1 MASVTERTV
10 EWLGATD
17 LAAVPADVR
26 ETTKL
31 RVLDA
36 LGLILA
42 AAATPFGRR
51 ARAGVLSLAG
61 TGGCHGLPRGD
72 LLPPEHAA
80 LLNGTLAQA
89 LQYDDTHN
97 ETIIHASSPN
107 VAAALALG
115 ESLGASGADV
125 LAAIALGIEATCR
138 FGLAAPGR
146 FHGNGFHPTGI
157 FGTFGAAAVAARL
170 LGLPAP
176 QAVSALG
183 LAGSFASGIIQ
194 CWTDGTDSQW
204 LHPGWAAQGGITA
217 AKMARAGVTGPAG
230 VIEGRFGVFASHVQ
244 DRSITPDFARVTAGL
259 GTDWESRNMSFK
271 PYPNAH
277 VIHAFLD
284 AFLALRAEHGFG
296 GDDVEEIACPVAG
309 YMVGV
314 MCEPRE
320 EKIAPPN
327 DVRARVSLAWCMA
340 EAAYRGKPGPTAYGD
355 DALADPA
362 IADLARRVT
371 YSIDETAPGTER
383 FKGWVV
389 VTTKDGR
396 RLERVQ
402 EHNHGSLADPM
413 SADEIRAKFAE
424 NAGRLLPEER
434 IRPIVEAVDG
444 LDGLRDVA
452 PLLELCVA
460 RG

>member
-10 EWLGATD
+10 EWLLATD
-17 LAAVPADVR
+17 GAAIPADVR
-26 ETTKL
+26 EATRL
-31 RVLDA
+31 RVLDV

-42 AAATPFGRR
+42 ASATPFGARV
-51 ARAGVLSLAG
+51 RAGVLALAG
-61 TGGCHGLPRGD
+61 SGDCHGLPRGD
-72 LLPPEHAA
+72 RLPPEQAA
-80 LLNGTLAQA
+80 LLNGTLSQA

-115 ESLGASGADV
+115 EALGASGADV
-125 LAAIALGIEATCR
+125 LTAIALGIETTCR
-138 FGLAAPGR
+138 FGLIAPGR
-146 FHGNGFHPTGI
+146 FHGNGFHPSGI
-157 FGTFGAAAVAARL
+157 FGTFGSAAIAARL
-170 LGLPAP
+170 LGLPAA

-183 LAGSFASGIIQ
+183 LAGSFSSGIIQ

-204 LHPGWAAQGGITA
+204 IHPGWSAQGGITA
-217 AKMARAGVTGPAG
+217 AKLARAGVTGPAE
-230 VIEGRFGVFASHVQ
+230 VLEGRFGLFASHVQ
-244 DRSITPDFARVTAGL
+244 DRAITPDYARATAGL
-259 GTDWESRNMSFK
+259 GTVWESRSMSFK

-284 AFLALRAEHGFG
+284 AFLALRDEHGLA
-296 GDDVEEIACPVAG
+296 GDDIEEIACPVAG

-314 MCEPRE
+314 MCEPRD

-340 EAAYRGKPGPTAYGD
+340 EAAYRGKPGAGAYGP

-362 IADLARRVT
+362 IADLATRVT

-413 SADEIRAKFAE
+413 SPDEIRAKFAE
-424 NAGRLLPEER
+424 NAARALPEER
-434 IRPIVEAVDG
+434 IRPIVDQVARLET
-444 LDGLRDVA
+444 LPDVG
-452 PLLELCVA
+452 PLLELCVH